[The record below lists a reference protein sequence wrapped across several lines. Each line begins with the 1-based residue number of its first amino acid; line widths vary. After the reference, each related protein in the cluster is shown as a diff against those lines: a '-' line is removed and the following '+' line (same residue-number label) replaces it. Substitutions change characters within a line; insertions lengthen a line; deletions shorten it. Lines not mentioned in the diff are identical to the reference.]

1 MKKMGLVLLLILPIF
16 SYAESVRMFSASAV
30 QQDDGIGASTSIG
43 YGAGIGYTGINNG
56 RYITTLM
63 YSNFSEDEWQSSA
76 YGVGLNYAFQ
86 SVYTGSFYAGIGI
99 AHSRVS
105 IKKNIGGPYNLKV
118 FVEASDQHGYA
129 RLGYSKL
136 SGVGIDYDYSLVSMD
151 GKATVG
157 ASWRGAINNSNYGW
171 LLGVAS
177 NSDVDTVS
185 AGISVIF

>member
-1 MKKMGLVLLLILPIF
+1 MKKKGFILFLIFPVLCH
-16 SYAESVRMFSASAV
+16 ANNVHMMSASAI
-30 QQDDGIGASTSIG
+30 QQDDGIGASSIG
-43 YGAGIGYTGINNG
+43 VGIGYTGINNG

-63 YSNFSEDEWQSSA
+63 YSNISEDEWQSSA

-118 FVEASDQHGYA
+118 FVKASDQHGYA

-151 GKATVG
+151 GKTTVG